1 MTELCDIPESTDW
14 VGKLNITFTEEED
27 GSGLISIEWNPTDP
41 DLDYWTSLG
50 EEKQQKFIMNCIIKA
65 CKNLGITTDDT

>member
-27 GSGLISIEWNPTDP
+27 GSGLISIEWDPTDP

-50 EEKQQKFIMNCIIKA
+50 EEKQQEFMMNCIIKA
-65 CKNLGITTDDT
+65 CENFSITTDDT